1 MAEDPSKS
9 SSVKKKKKLNH
20 FINKKIEKSIE
31 NKKGNIN
38 LSKVCVFTAL

>member
-1 MAEDPSKS
+1 MAESPSKS
-9 SSVKKKKKLNH
+9 SSVEKKNLNH

-31 NKKGNIN
+31 NKKGKIN